1 MKARLA
7 LSRRIT
13 IRYSLAMPRAIDTHV
28 HVGMIESH
36 PKALTDEL
44 ERYFR
49 TDLHAVTDESTAEL
63 YRRLDVLA
71 VIFMIDFESAS
82 GFPYPGNEKIAET
95 VRHYPDIFVGFASV
109 DPWKGEAA
117 IRELERSVRELGL
130 RGLKLHPGL
139 QRFTPNER
147 RFGPLW
153 AKCNELRLP
162 VVVHTG
168 HTGVGAGLPGGGG
181 VELKHCRPIY
191 LDEIA
196 AEFPDLT
203 LIMAHPAWPWHEEQL
218 SVAMHKPNV
227 YIDLSGWSPKY
238 FPPSVV
244 QYANTLLQ
252 DKFVFGSDYPVISP
266 ERWLRDFEAAAFKDE
281 VRPKILL
288 ENARRALG
296 LT

>member
-1 MKARLA
+1 
-7 LSRRIT
+7 
-13 IRYSLAMPRAIDTHV
+13 MPRAIDVHV
-28 HVGMIESH
+28 HLRMVESH
-36 PKALTDEL
+36 PEELVTNL

-49 TDLHAVTDESTAEL
+49 IDLHAVTDDSTAEL
-63 YRRLDVLA
+63 YRRLDVQA
-71 VIFMIDFESAS
+71 VAFMIDFETAS
-82 GFPYPGNEKIAET
+82 GFPYPGNEWTAEA
-95 VRHYPDIFVGFASV
+95 VRRHPDVFIGFASV

-147 RFGPLW
+147 RFGPLY
-153 AKCNELRLP
+153 AKCEELGVPLII
-162 VVVHTG
+162 HTG
-168 HTGVGAGLPGGGG
+168 HTGVGAGIRGGAG

-191 LDEIA
+191 LDEVA
-196 AEFPDLT
+196 VEFPDLT
-203 LIMAHPAWPWHEEQL
+203 IIMAHPAWPWHEEQL

-238 FPPSVV
+238 FPPAVV

-266 ERWLRDFEAAAFKDE
+266 ERWLRDFESAAFRDE

-288 ENARRALG
+288 ENARRVLG
-296 LT
+296 LS